1 MQSRFGKKIV
11 AQVLA
16 GSKAK
21 RILELNFDQLSTYG
35 IMHQKTKEIETL
47 IDFLT
52 ASGYLKTSSG
62 QFPTLHVTQTGLAV
76 LRNQAKVYARI
87 EKAERNSK
95 QQVESG
101 LFEHL
106 RQLRRQ
112 LAEAQHVPP
121 FVIFSD
127 QALQDMCVLLPTNE
141 MEFLEVKGV
150 GHSKL
155 EKYGTIFLDA
165 IKEYKND
172 KQLD

>member
-1 MQSRFGKKIV
+1 
-11 AQVLA
+11 
-16 GSKAK
+16 
-21 RILELNFDQLSTYG
+21 
-35 IMHQKTKEIETL
+35 MHQKTKEIETL

-76 LRNQAKVYARI
+76 LRNQAKVYARS

-95 QQVESG
+95 QRVESG
-101 LFEHL
+101 LFERL

-127 QALQDMCVLLPTNE
+127 QALQDMCVLLPSNE

-165 IKEYKND
+165 IKEYKHG
-172 KQLD
+172 KQLE